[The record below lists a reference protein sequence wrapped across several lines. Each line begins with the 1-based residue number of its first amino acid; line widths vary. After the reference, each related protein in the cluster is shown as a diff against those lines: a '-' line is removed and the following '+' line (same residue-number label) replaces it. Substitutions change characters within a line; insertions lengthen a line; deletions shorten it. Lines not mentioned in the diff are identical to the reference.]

1 MLNLDWRYFGNSY
14 IMGSGTRM
22 CIETLLVGVGLQEDY
37 GGTGL
42 NISILWDVSQNIYY
56 PYSNPQIRFGIYF

>member
-1 MLNLDWRYFGNSY
+1 MW
-14 IMGSGTRM
+14 
-22 CIETLLVGVGLQEDY
+22 IETLLVGVGLQEDY

-56 PYSNPQIRFGIYF
+56 PYANPQIRFGFYF